1 MLNAPAHTAP
11 KASGMGAKEKKTA
24 MPASELSVASHERRQ
39 QAAPLDIGLAAN
51 LASASTSNEKD
62 QLAGKPWYIVMPD
75 DAIVKG
81 RDLFVVVAL
90 LCLAMVTPWELAFA
104 RAAGGVDFLFCFNR
118 GIDCAFVFDI
128 LIQFFI
134 SRELVEPPQDIGVK
148 KATPLEKF
156 ERQKQLLG
164 TGRPR
169 TYYDFRIKSI
179 AWSYLTG
186 MFLFDLLAMLPSVFD
201 VVEVVTYYMT
211 LGEDSDDSNLSLLR
225 GSKAAK
231 LAKMTSSSKMMKMM
245 RISRVMKLVR
255 LLNSFEKLKEIE
267 MQLLNYLYE
276 HKRKVTLLKLLLL
289 NSYIVHILACV
300 VGYTINFNDDK
311 LGSFWGRHGW
321 CFPFEESKVATQID
335 QPLCAD
341 MWTEYWILYHW
352 ALGAT
357 LGLDTAGY
365 DQGPGDP
372 YYRQGDNAYFTSAEH
387 VVFTVCAV
395 MGAGWGL
402 YITGIF
408 VNVLT
413 EAGETPTEQVTAYAI
428 DKSLHWVTTR
438 ALQEYC
444 QEQEELEQ
452 KIPAETNFIYNL
464 SPRLIEDMMLQVH
477 GVWLM
482 KLPFANYL
490 LYPPDVFTTP
500 GPKHG
505 LTRKAVE
512 RSAMPFLAKLA
523 LSMRPALF
531 VPSEHPPPYRLYV
544 IVKGSA
550 IPLHGGRTLQEGDNW
565 GVVDTLLHNKTP
577 SRVRAVAY
585 LHTCY
590 ITADDLGQFAD
601 DEEVAPAYASLKKW
615 VLIQNCCYAIHRHR
629 KKFNGQ
635 VDPTIV
641 ESLEKKRR
649 PPDGGA
655 GGLVGEN
662 AQLRAE
668 VERLRG
674 VVSSIGLAVG
684 SEDTLTHL
692 APATS
697 AATTTSFTTSFTPPH
712 LSTPQTGASYAPPP
726 TGGEGTGTGTKAAPL
741 VGRSLSTSSAYSSS
755 AEVPS
760 SALPS
765 LNVPS
770 PSRAAS
776 GTALVAGSTVS
787 PRMSSPRQL
796 PSHSNAGS
804 NGNAGSHAYSNAC
817 RPPSPRS
824 DLNPMSPPV
833 CTSTST
839 LSERERARRAQVDQ
853 KWIQARASAP
863 PSPRAMSPRAAGQ
876 PQASARA
883 PAAASSGRAG
893 SQDSKSTIRV

>member
-1 MLNAPAHTAP
+1 
-11 KASGMGAKEKKTA
+11 MGADKNKTA

-51 LASASTSNEKD
+51 LASASESNVKA

-75 DAIVKG
+75 DGIVKI
-81 RDLFVVVAL
+81 RDLFVVIAL

-118 GIDCAFVFDI
+118 AIDLAFVFDI

-134 SRELVEPPQDIGVK
+134 SRELVEPPQDVQAK
-148 KATPLEKF
+148 RATPLEKF

-164 TGRPR
+164 TGRPS

-179 AWSYLTG
+179 AWSYMTG
-186 MFLFDLLAMLPSVFD
+186 MFLFDCVAMLPSVFD
-201 VVEVVTYYMT
+201 VVEVVTYYIT
-211 LGEDSDDSNLSLLR
+211 LGDDAEDSNLSALR
-225 GSKAAK
+225 GAKAAK

-311 LGSFWGRHGW
+311 LSSFWARHGW
-321 CFPFEESKVATQID
+321 CFPFEESRDPTLVE

-341 MWTEYWILYHW
+341 VWTEYWILYHW

-428 DKSLHWVTTR
+428 DKNLHWVTTR

-629 KKFNGQ
+629 KKHNGQ
-635 VDPTIV
+635 VDPAIV
-641 ESLEKKRR
+641 ASMEKKRR
-649 PPDGGA
+649 PPDDEA
-655 GGLVGEN
+655 GGLLGEN

-674 VVSSIGLAVG
+674 VVSSVGMAVG
-684 SEDTLTHL
+684 SEGTLTHL
-692 APATS
+692 APLS
-697 AATTTSFTTSFTPPH
+697 SATTTSFTSPH
-712 LSTPQTGASYAPPP
+712 LTTPQTGASYAPPP
-726 TGGEGTGTGTKAAPL
+726 TGGEGTSAKVPL
-741 VGRSLSTSSAYSSS
+741 VGRSLSTSSAYSSA

-776 GTALVAGSTVS
+776 GTTLVAGSTVAPAAIPAAS

-796 PSHSNAGS
+796 PSHSNAHS
-804 NGNAGSHAYSNAC
+804 NAYSNAC
-817 RPPSPRS
+817 RPPSPQS
-824 DLNPMSPPV
+824 DLNPLSPPV

-876 PQASARA
+876 PQAPARA
-883 PAAASSGRAG
+883 PAAAPSGRGG